1 MKCLLFV
8 FLFVARVAV
17 ADNEPALFDAT
28 EPLNVV
34 LTAPFKTL
42 YKERRQEVRLYS
54 DGRFSFEDGAG
65 EKISVPVKV
74 KTRGNF
80 RRLNCSNPPLRLNF
94 KKKGNDGTLLEG
106 QDKLKLVAPC
116 KRNDRYEGFLALEYL
131 VYQIFARVS
140 PYHFKTRLLDIGYL
154 ESGQQAKPWLTTAFL
169 IEDISDAAARTEME
183 QKIVVKANR
192 RKLDHRQTAI
202 VEMFQFFIGN
212 TDYSTLAA
220 REGDDCCHNMRL
232 IGRDGEDIL
241 VPVPYDFDSA
251 GFVDTPYA
259 SPAEQYPI
267 TQTTQ
272 RYFTGWC
279 KEDRFF
285 HDAIAVFRSAK
296 AGIYS
301 DVQNSGLLSEK
312 AMKKTLAFMDE
323 FYELIDEEERVQTE
337 IIDRC
342 RGNVI
347 PPPAG

>member
-1 MKCLLFV
+1 MRYFVFV
-8 FLFVARVAV
+8 FLFLARVAT
-17 ADNEPALFDAT
+17 ADEGPALFDVS

-42 YKERRQEVRLYS
+42 YQERRQDVRLYS

-80 RRLNCSNPPLRLNF
+80 RRLHCSNPPLRLNF
-94 KKKGNDGTLLEG
+94 KKKGNNGTLMEG

-116 KRNDRYEGFLALEYL
+116 KRSERYEGFLALEYL
-131 VYQIFARVS
+131 VYQIFTRVS

-154 ESGQQAKPWLTTAFL
+154 ESGQQAKPWLTTAFF
-169 IEDISDAAARTEME
+169 IEDIRDAAARTDME
-183 QKIVVKANR
+183 QKIVVKADR
-192 RKLDHRQTAI
+192 RKLDHSQTAI

-232 IGRDGEDIL
+232 VGRAGDDAL
-241 VPVPYDFDSA
+241 FPVPYDFDSA
-251 GFVDTPYA
+251 GFVDAPYA
-259 SPAEQYPI
+259 NPAEQYPI
-267 TQTTQ
+267 KKTTQ

-279 KEDRFF
+279 KEERFF
-285 HDAIAVFRSAK
+285 LDAIAVFRSAK
-296 AGIYS
+296 AAIYS
-301 DVQNSGLLSEK
+301 DVENSGLLSEK
-312 AMKKTLAFMDE
+312 ALKKTLSFMDE

-337 IIDRC
+337 IINRC
-342 RGNVI
+342 RGKLI
-347 PPPAG
+347 PAPA